1 MLKYQKQ
8 NKNMRTDSLLTVI
21 LSGGQ
26 LVLVVIGLIG
36 VSVEFFRDKGWLKQ
50 SLSAVMNTSTS
61 TLVMALPVALLVFL
75 VGKSWM
81 DAHGERESSNV
92 IADIMLYAMM
102 LVGVW
107 VVFKFLTGGG
117 F

>member
-8 NKNMRTDSLLTVI
+8 NKNMQTDSLLSVM
-21 LSGGQ
+21 LAGAQ

-36 VSVEFFRDKGWLKQ
+36 ISIEFFRDKGWLKQ
-50 SLSAVMNTSTS
+50 SLSAIMNTSNS
-61 TLVMALPVALLVFL
+61 TLIMALPVGLLVFL

-81 DAHGERESSNV
+81 DSHSERKSSGV
-92 IADIMLYAMM
+92 IADAMLYVMM

-107 VVFKFLTGGG
+107 VIYKFVSEGG